1 MERSISADEWMYTQN
16 LCRIITWMT
25 SEGKKSNIIA
35 SELVSTTQEW
45 LQSVQNAST
54 PAAAADYAKFLDA
67 SEEWVEIVWAN
78 FFGSG
83 ESYRQFIALVNDVIP
98 ALGHPTQSAHF
109 LPLFIVLTI
118 ITTAVFALRIYSR
131 LKVGGYIRAYD
142 WIILAGFI
150 ITLATGIMRAYI
162 LTGPVHYRGVW
173 DQSWDDYNSLESS
186 SLANNICY
194 PVVVFLVKA
203 SLLLFYYQLTAW
215 HPLRWATIITFG
227 IVTCN
232 SLALLFGYTFRCIPV
247 LGWKGLNFLD
257 AYCPVTVWKLELGT
271 SIVNIVTDV
280 VIWLIPLPMIF
291 KIIHTPTER
300 ILGVLTFGVGA
311 LACVCCGMRLSVMHN
326 AWFSNEV
333 GKPMDSSIVATW
345 TQTELYM
352 AIICSS
358 VPAIRALIIKKAP
371 KILGLTEE
379 QAAAASMDLEKSED
393 LEKKGTSRKKSE
405 AGSVDVNSVD
415 SPSPV

>member
-1 MERSISADEWMYTQN
+1 MERSISAAEWMYTQN
-16 LCRIITWMT
+16 LCRIITWLT
-25 SEGKKSNIIA
+25 SGGRKSNIIA
-35 SELVSTTQEW
+35 SELVSSTYDW
-45 LQSVQNAST
+45 LQNVQNANAS
-54 PAAAADYAKFLDA
+54 AAEYAKFLDTP
-67 SEEWVEIVWAN
+67 EEWVEVVWAN

-83 ESYRQFIALVNDVIP
+83 EAYRSFIILVNDVIP

-118 ITTAVFALRIYSR
+118 ITTVIFVLRMYSR
-131 LKVGGYIRAYD
+131 LAIGGYIRAYD
-142 WIILAGFI
+142 WIILSGFI
-150 ITLATGIMRAYI
+150 ITLGTGVMRAYI

-173 DQSWDDYNSLESS
+173 DQSWDDYDALESS

-194 PVVVFLVKA
+194 PIVIFLVKA

-215 HPLRWATIITFG
+215 KPLRYATIITFVV
-227 IVTCN
+227 VTCN

-247 LGWKGLNFLD
+247 LGWRGLNFLD
-257 AYCPVTVWKLELGT
+257 ANCPVEVWKLELGT

-280 VIWLIPLPMIF
+280 AIWFIPLPMIF
-291 KIIHTPTER
+291 KIIHTPAER
-300 ILGVLTFGVGA
+300 VLGVITFGIGA
-311 LACVCCGMRLSVMHN
+311 LACICCGMRLSVMHN
-326 AWFSNEV
+326 AWFSDEI

-371 KILGLTEE
+371 KILGFT
-379 QAAAASMDLEKSED
+379 QVNAGDLEISE
-393 LEKKGTSRKKSE
+393 EGKEGRKDSE
-405 AGSVDVNSVD
+405 ASVDVRSVD
-415 SPSPV
+415 PISPV

>member
-1 MERSISADEWMYTQN
+1 MKHSISPSEWMYTQN
-16 LCRIITWMT
+16 LCRIITWLT
-25 SEGKKSNIIA
+25 SEGQKSNVVA
-35 SELVSTTQEW
+35 SELVSSTNDW
-45 LQSVQNAST
+45 LQGVQNANTS
-54 PAAAADYAKFLDA
+54 AAEYAEFLDT
-67 SEEWVEIVWAN
+67 SEEWVEVVWAN

-83 ESYRQFIALVNDVIP
+83 ESYREFIALVNGVIP

-109 LPLFIVLTI
+109 LPLFASLTI
-118 ITTAVFALRIYSR
+118 ITAIVFALRIYSR

-173 DQSWDDYNSLESS
+173 DQSWDDYNALESS

-194 PVVVFLVKA
+194 PIVVFLVKT

-215 HPLRWATIITFG
+215 KPLRWATIITFAV
-227 IVTCN
+227 VTCN

-247 LGWKGLNFLD
+247 LGWRGLNFLD
-257 AYCPVTVWKLELGT
+257 AYCPVKVWKLELGT

-300 ILGVLTFGVGA
+300 FLGVLTFGIGA
-311 LACVCCGMRLSVMHN
+311 LACICCGMRLSVMHN
-326 AWFSNEV
+326 AWFSKEI

-371 KILGLTEE
+371 RILGLTEDSVD
-379 QAAAASMDLEKSED
+379 SMEKSQE
-393 LEKKGTSRKKSE
+393 GRR
-405 AGSVDVNSVD
+405 AGKDGEVSVDVRSVE
-415 SPSPV
+415 PVSPV

>member
-1 MERSISADEWMYTQN
+1 MKRIISPSEWMYTQN
-16 LCRIITWMT
+16 LCRIITWLT
-25 SEGKKSNIIA
+25 SEGQKSNIVA
-35 SELVSTTQEW
+35 SELVSSTNDW
-45 LQSVQNAST
+45 LQGVQNANTS
-54 PAAAADYAKFLDA
+54 AAEYAEFLDT
-67 SEEWVEIVWAN
+67 SEEWVEVVWAN

-83 ESYRQFIALVNDVIP
+83 ESYREFIALVNGVIP

-109 LPLFIVLTI
+109 LPLFASLTI
-118 ITTAVFALRIYSR
+118 ITTIVFALRIYSR

-173 DQSWDDYNSLESS
+173 DQSWDDYNALESS

-194 PVVVFLVKA
+194 PIVVFLVKT

-215 HPLRWATIITFG
+215 KPLRWATIITFAV
-227 IVTCN
+227 VTCN

-247 LGWKGLNFLD
+247 LGWRGLNFLN
-257 AYCPVTVWKLELGT
+257 AYCPVKVWKLELGT

-300 ILGVLTFGVGA
+300 FLAVLTFGIGA
-311 LACVCCGMRLSVMHN
+311 LACICCGMRLSVMHN
-326 AWFSNEV
+326 AWFSKEI

-371 KILGLTEE
+371 RILGFTEGNVD
-379 QAAAASMDLEKSED
+379 SMEKSQEGRTAGKD
-393 LEKKGTSRKKSE
+393 GE
-405 AGSVDVNSVD
+405 ASVDVRSVE
-415 SPSPV
+415 PVSPV